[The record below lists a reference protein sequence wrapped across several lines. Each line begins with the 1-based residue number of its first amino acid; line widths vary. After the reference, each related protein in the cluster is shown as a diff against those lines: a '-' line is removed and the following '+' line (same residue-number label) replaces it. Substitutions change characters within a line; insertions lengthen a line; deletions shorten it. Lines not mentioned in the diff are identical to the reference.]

1 LFIKWLEGGEQFQD
15 LNLIQIVN
23 KAKSTIEVLTANMI
37 RPELLNHVFFEFYKE
52 HTLESAVKLLLR
64 ADQLY
69 NARLQASRILR
80 QAIEIEQMIKP
91 ASPLWCVLQ

>member
-1 LFIKWLEGGEQFQD
+1 
-15 LNLIQIVN
+15 
-23 KAKSTIEVLTANMI
+23 MI

-52 HTLESAVKLLLR
+52 PNLESAVKLLLR

-80 QAIEIEQMIKP
+80 
-91 ASPLWCVLQ
+91 